1 MKIEWERFPQA
12 THFTKSRA
20 HGIAFWEM
28 DGAQVVNCWVSTDT
42 LNGVPQFRCITG
54 ANNIG
59 IPSNWPVVHERPVV
73 EPWDGEGLPHAG
85 VRCEYSLSNGK
96 IWHECTIKYVLA
108 GGKQLVA
115 ECSGNPTD
123 KESVLHVNTC
133 QFRTLRTAEQI
144 VADERLEAIN
154 WMEID
159 AGMCATA
166 FDGDP
171 EARRWVEN
179 LIDKGW
185 RKGAV

>member
-1 MKIEWERFPQA
+1 MKIEWERFPKA
-12 THFTKSRA
+12 THFTKSASGYCDYWQIEGGKILRQWSQI
-20 HGIAFWEM
+20 G
-28 DGAQVVNCWVSTDT
+28 
-42 LNGVPQFRCITG
+42 TG
-54 ANNIG
+54 G
-59 IPSNWPVVHERPVV
+59 DFGQIPRKHIRINPFSMPVMHERPAV
-73 EPWDGEGLPHAG
+73 EQWDGEGLPSAG
-85 VRCEYSLSNGK
+85 VRCEYSLTNGGV
-96 IWHECTIKYVLA
+96 WHECVIKYVLA
-108 GGKQLVA
+108 TGKQLVA

-133 QFRTLRTAEQI
+133 LFRKLRTAEEI
-144 VADERLEAIN
+144 AADERLAAIN

-185 RKGAV
+185 RKQVAP